1 MHYLWG
7 IVAAVWTRDP
17 NATIDV
23 NEIIRLAGAYDIDD
37 SNSENNIIVN
47 GITPS
52 ESESE
57 VIPSAT
63 SDYATDSIS
72 NTPIPTKCH

>member
-1 MHYLWG
+1 
-7 IVAAVWTRDP
+7 
-17 NATIDV
+17 
-23 NEIIRLAGAYDIDD
+23 IIRLAGAYDIDD
-37 SNSENNIIVN
+37 SNRENNIIVN

-52 ESESE
+52 ESG

-63 SDYATDSIS
+63 SDYATDSSSDYATASIS